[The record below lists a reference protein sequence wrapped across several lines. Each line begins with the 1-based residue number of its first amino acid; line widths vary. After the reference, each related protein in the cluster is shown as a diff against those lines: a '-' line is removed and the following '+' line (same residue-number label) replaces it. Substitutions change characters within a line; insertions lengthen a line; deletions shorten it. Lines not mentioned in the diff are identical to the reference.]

1 MKSGHKLLLFI
12 LSVFC
17 ISCTFGNNESK
28 QNNMTAKVKY
38 KSSPSESDTLWV
50 SQHDTTVFRRE
61 EVMIS
66 RPCSNPE
73 LEERFELIKPIN
85 EAYYYIYDNNKQ
97 LIMEGKYTYEG
108 IQSKEGNFY
117 NSKSYYYKTNGD
129 LKSIH
134 YREDGRDIKTE
145 SFDGN
150 KRLKEIMY
158 RDKKSGNIQKV
169 EIYSNG
175 KLKETRVYKSFDTYN
190 TIIASH

>member
-1 MKSGHKLLLFI
+1 
-12 LSVFC
+12 
-17 ISCTFGNNESK
+17 
-28 QNNMTAKVKY
+28 MTAKVKY
-38 KSSPSESDTLWV
+38 KSNPSESDTLWV

-108 IQSKEGNFY
+108 TEGKEGNFY

-129 LKSIH
+129 VKAIH